1 MDGKLVIVFLG
12 IILLIGF
19 FIGHAVAKKSNGQSG
34 ILWGLGAIPDRMN
47 EGEYIVHKAL
57 HRILDKK
64 REVLFNNVTLTLADG
79 STTQI
84 DHIFI
89 STTGIFVIETK
100 HYNGWIFAD
109 ANSKQWMQ
117 TFQTS
122 KHPFQ
127 NPIHQNRKHV
137 KAVESIFDFLP
148 KNVFHSIIVFSG
160 DAEFKTSKPLNV
172 IYANEL
178 QLHLKKYTDDV
189 ISINRVHF
197 CTGRLLFKRLPNSLE
212 TDKLH
217 VKNLNRR
224 HADKQ
229 VL

>member
-1 MDGKLVIVFLG
+1 
-12 IILLIGF
+12 
-19 FIGHAVAKKSNGQSG
+19 
-34 ILWGLGAIPDRMN
+34 
-47 EGEYIVHKAL
+47 
-57 HRILDKK
+57 
-64 REVLFNNVTLTLADG
+64 
-79 STTQI
+79 
-84 DHIFI
+84 
-89 STTGIFVIETK
+89 
-100 HYNGWIFAD
+100 
-109 ANSKQWMQ
+109 MQ